1 MIGLL
6 LWLAM
11 ISPADAHGASET
23 PAAPPVALVTVG
35 AGALPIVITAP
46 HGGRQAIAGVPERR
60 GNGVPQFTVR
70 RDNNTAELTHLL
82 AARLAE
88 RLGARPFMIVAD
100 FERKYIDANR
110 SPQQA
115 YEVPG
120 AKIFYDH
127 YHGAVGAA
135 VVQVKRQWGHGFL
148 IDVHGQTAEEESIFR
163 GTDNR
168 ATVQS
173 LIERHGIHA
182 LSGPKSILG
191 LLHATGYRVL
201 PDLNGQDRER
211 QYTGGYT
218 TRTYGSHRGTQVDAM
233 QLELGTNLRRK
244 ANLERTA
251 SDLAQAIAIFAKEY
265 LPLAEGANTKR
276 GGSPVG
282 R

>member
-11 ISPADAHGASET
+11 ISTADAHAASET
-23 PAAPPVALVTVG
+23 PTAPPVPLVRIG

-46 HGGRQAIAGVPERR
+46 HGGRQASAGVPERR

-191 LLHATGYRVL
+191 LLHATGDRVL
-201 PDLNGQDRER
+201 PDLDGQDRER

-233 QLELGTNLRRK
+233 QLELGAGLRRK

-251 SDLAQAIAIFAKEY
+251 SDLARAIEIFAKEY
-265 LPLAEGANTKR
+265 LPLTDGAKTKL
-276 GGSPVG
+276 GGSPVE

>member
-11 ISPADAHGASET
+11 LSSADAHAASET
-23 PAAPPVALVTVG
+23 PTAPAVPLVTVG

-60 GNGVPQFTVR
+60 GNGVSQFAVR
-70 RDNNTAELTHLL
+70 RDNNTAELAHLL

-88 RLGARPFMIVAD
+88 RLGAKPFTIVAD

-115 YEVPG
+115 YEVAG

-127 YHGAVGAA
+127 YHQAVGAA
-135 VVQVKRQWGHGFL
+135 VVQVRRRWGHGFL
-148 IDVHGQTAEEESIFR
+148 IDVHGQTTEEETIFR

-201 PDLNGQDRER
+201 PDLNGQQRER
-211 QYTGGYT
+211 RYTGGYT

-233 QLELGTNLRRK
+233 QLELGASLRRK

-251 SDLAQAIAIFAKEY
+251 SDLARAIEIFAKEY
-265 LPLAEGANTKR
+265 LPLTDGAKTKL
-276 GGSPVG
+276 GGSSVE